1 VVTPILASK
10 RWTRGHW
17 ATKAGVGK
25 NSVYEYLN
33 GKRNLSL
40 ANRQALAEELGLKP
54 EDLPD

>member
-1 VVTPILASK
+1 VTPILASK